1 MKTLKSKLLML
12 TLLLI
17 GVVAMSFTLVN
28 KEKSEAKTEVKAPT
42 TWRYNSSSTTE
53 GAFANGSNWVK
64 GSGSGCGTNGDKPCQ
79 IIVDADDP
87 SELTDYFGDMSNEE
101 ILDLLPNSRR
111 N

>member
-28 KEKSEAKTEVKAPT
+28 KEKSEAKTERKAAT
-42 TWRYNSSSTTE
+42 LFHYASESTSP
-53 GAFANGSNWVK
+53 GAFANPDNWEPGAGSVA
-64 GSGSGCGTNGDKPCQ
+64 CGTGENKPCQ
-79 IIVDADDP
+79 ITAEDEADLESKLAGKNNTQVMGIV
-87 SELTDYFGDMSNEE
+87 N
-101 ILDLLPNSRR
+101 NKR